1 MTLDLPSG
9 AGAGPTA
16 VPFGA
21 TRTLLKD
28 GTTDNRSLALKIFSG
43 TTLEQFYTNSVFYDR
58 MGEFIA
64 QRQLDGGHV
73 AQFPVIGDDID
84 LFNALEDNADTTDPA
99 FTDAADIASEGGLT
113 AGYHN
118 PGDFITG
125 KKIKMSEKTVRVDDV
140 LVAAIDVPFA
150 DLDLTH
156 FDVLTPFSQKLGR
169 SLATDLDR
177 KIAAIAL
184 KAATTSAIAGVMPG
198 GQVVTREVTGSP
210 TTQTSFFADSSTGSG
225 NFRQDCAALARQ
237 FDEDNVP
244 QEGRFLFISPYI
256 RSILRHEQDIFNRDF
271 NDGSVAGTLNTRTI
285 GVLEGFQL
293 ILTNNLPGDWTG
305 TTNGRYNLIDTEF
318 AKYDFE
324 CGLTADDQSRPAAIA
339 LCGAGMGQ
347 PAIGMVQASGM
358 RTVIEDDERRNV
370 KFMKAQLHVGFDVLA
385 PFCAGVI
392 NMKRKA

>member
-1 MTLDLPSG
+1 
-9 AGAGPTA
+9 
-16 VPFGA
+16 
-21 TRTLLKD
+21 
-28 GTTDNRSLALKIFSG
+28 
-43 TTLEQFYTNSVFYDR
+43 
-58 MGEFIA
+58 
-64 QRQLDGGHV
+64 
-73 AQFPVIGDDID
+73 
-84 LFNALEDNADTTDPA
+84 
-99 FTDAADIASEGGLT
+99 
-113 AGYHN
+113 
-118 PGDFITG
+118 
-125 KKIKMSEKTVRVDDV
+125 MSEKNVRVDDV

-184 KAATTSAIAGVMPG
+184 KAANTAAIAGVMPG
-198 GQVVTREVTGSP
+198 GQVVERAVSG
-210 TTQTSFFADSSTGSG
+210 GSG
-225 NFRQDCAALARQ
+225 IGSFYADAATGGSVFFRNDVAALARQ

-244 QEGRFLFISPYI
+244 QEGRFLFIPPYI
-256 RSILRHEQDIFNRDF
+256 RSILRHETDIFNRDF

-324 CGLTADDQSRPAAIA
+324 CGLTATGQKRPAAIA

-370 KFMKAQLHVGFDVLA
+370 KFMKAQMHVGFDVLA
-385 PFCAGVI
+385 PFCSGVI
-392 NMKRKA
+392 NMHRTA

>member
-21 TRTLLKD
+21 TRTLSDKFGAD
-28 GTTDNRSLALKIFSG
+28 SRALALKIFSG

-84 LFNALEDNADTTDPA
+84 LFNALEDNADTTDGP
-99 FTDAADIASEGGLT
+99 FTDADDVASEGGLK

-184 KAATTSAIAGVMPG
+184 KAATTAAIAGVMPG
-198 GQVVTREVTGSP
+198 GQVVENTVSGGSGIA
-210 TTQTSFFADSSTGSG
+210 SFFADSSGGSTA
-225 NFRQDCAALARQ
+225 FRNDVATLARQ

-244 QEGRFLFISPYI
+244 QEGRFLFIPPYI

-305 TTNGRYNLIDTEF
+305 TTNRRYEFIDTEF
-318 AKYDFE
+318 SKYDFE
-324 CGLTADDQSRPAAIA
+324 CGLTAAGQKRPAAIA

-370 KFMKAQLHVGFDVLA
+370 KFMKAQMHVGFDVLA
-385 PFCAGVI
+385 PFCSGVI
-392 NMKRKA
+392 NMARS

>member
-1 MTLDLPSG
+1 MSLDLPSG

-21 TRTLLKD
+21 TRTLLKS
-28 GTTDNRSLALKIFSG
+28 GSSDNRSLALKIFSG

-84 LFNALEDNADTTDPA
+84 LFNALDDNVDNDGTA
-99 FTDAADIASEGGLT
+99 FENAADIASEGGLT

-150 DLDLTH
+150 DLDLSH

-198 GQVVTREVTGSP
+198 GQSVTREVTGAP
-210 TTQTSFFADSSTGSG
+210 TTQAQFFADSSADAT
-225 NFRQDCAALARQ
+225 NFRNDCAALARQ

-244 QEGRFLFISPYI
+244 QEGRFLFISPYL
-256 RSILRHEQDIFNRDF
+256 RSILRHETNIFNRDF

-305 TTNGRYNLIDTEF
+305 TTNGRYNLIDTNF
-318 AKYDFE
+318 AKYDFD
-324 CGLTADDQSRPAAIA
+324 ADLGANDETRPAAIA
-339 LCGAGMGQ
+339 LCGASMGQ
-347 PAIGMVQASGM
+347 PAIVMVQASGM

>member
-21 TRTLLKD
+21 TRTLSKEFSAD
-28 GTTDNRSLALKIFSG
+28 SRRLALKIFSG

-73 AQFPVIGDDID
+73 AQVPVIGDDID
-84 LFNALEDNADTTDPA
+84 FVNALDDDADNNSTPFEDNADIGA
-99 FTDAADIASEGGLT
+99 EGGLK

-118 PGDFITG
+118 PGDFISG

-177 KIAAIAL
+177 KIAAVAL
-184 KAATTSAIAGVMPG
+184 KAANTAAIAGVMPG
-198 GQVVTREVTGSP
+198 GQVVEREVSSGSGIA
-210 TTQTSFFADSSTGSG
+210 SFFADTSTGSG
-225 NFRQDCAALARQ
+225 NFRNDVAALARQ

-244 QEGRFLFISPYI
+244 QEGRYLFIPPYI
-256 RSILRHEQDIFNRDF
+256 RSILRHETDIFNRDF

-305 TTNGRYNLIDTEF
+305 TTNTRYELIDSEF

-324 CGLTADDQSRPAAIA
+324 CSLAQSGQKRPAAIA

-385 PFCAGVI
+385 PFCSGVI
-392 NMKRKA
+392 NMKRT

>member
-84 LFNALEDNADTTDPA
+84 LFNALDDDADNNSTPFEDNADIGA
-99 FTDAADIASEGGLT
+99 EGGLK

-118 PGDFITG
+118 PGDFISG

-177 KIAAIAL
+177 KIAAVAL
-184 KAATTSAIAGVMPG
+184 KAANTAAIAGVMPG
-198 GQVVTREVTGSP
+198 GQVVEREVSSGSGIA
-210 TTQTSFFADSSTGSG
+210 SFFADTSTGSG
-225 NFRQDCAALARQ
+225 NFRNDVAALARQ

-244 QEGRFLFISPYI
+244 QEGRYLFIPPYI
-256 RSILRHEQDIFNRDF
+256 RSILRHETDIFNRDF

-305 TTNGRYNLIDTEF
+305 TTNTRYELIDSEF

-324 CGLTADDQSRPAAIA
+324 CSLAQSGQKRPAAIA

-385 PFCAGVI
+385 PFCSGVI
-392 NMKRKA
+392 NMKRT

>member
-1 MTLDLPSG
+1 MSLDLPSG

-21 TRTLLKD
+21 TRTLLKE
-28 GTTDNRSLALKIFSG
+28 GTSDNRSLALKIFSG

-84 LFNALEDNADTTDPA
+84 LFNALEDNADTTDGP

-184 KAATTSAIAGVMPG
+184 RAANTAAIAGVMPG
-198 GQVVTREVTGSP
+198 GQVVEREVSSGSGIA
-210 TTQTSFFADSSTGSG
+210 SFFADTSTGSG
-225 NFRQDCAALARQ
+225 NFRNDVADLARQ

-244 QEGRFLFISPYI
+244 QEGRYLFIPPYI
-256 RSILRHEQDIFNRDF
+256 RSILRHETNIFNRDF

-305 TTNGRYNLIDTEF
+305 TTNGRYELIDTEF

-324 CGLTADDQSRPAAIA
+324 CGLTASGQKRPAAIA

-385 PFCAGVI
+385 PFCSGVI
-392 NMKRKA
+392 NMKRT

>member
-1 MTLDLPSG
+1 MSLDLPSG

-21 TRTLLKD
+21 TRTLAKEFGAD
-28 GTTDNRSLALKIFSG
+28 KRELALKIFSG

-64 QRQLDGGHV
+64 QRQLDGGHI

-84 LFNALEDNADTTDPA
+84 LFNALDDDADNNSTP
-99 FTDAADIASEGGLT
+99 FEDAADIGAEGGLK

-125 KKIKMSEKTVRVDDV
+125 KRIKLSEKTVRVDDV

-150 DLDLTH
+150 DLDLSH

-198 GQVVTREVTGSP
+198 GQSVEREVSGGAAIGS
-210 TTQTSFFADSSTGSG
+210 FYADDSTGAG
-225 NFRQDCAALARQ
+225 NFRDDCAALARQ

-244 QEGRFLFISPYI
+244 QEGRYLFMNPYI
-256 RSILRHEQDIFNRDF
+256 RQILRHETDVFNRDF

-305 TTNGRYNLIDTEF
+305 TTNSRYNLIDTNF
-318 AKYDFE
+318 AKYDFD
-324 CGLTADDQSRPAAIA
+324 ADLSATGDKRPAAIA
-339 LCGAGMGQ
+339 LCGASMGQ

-392 NMKRKA
+392 NMKRTA